1 MKTQT
6 VRKPDG
12 SPSKDDNA
20 ETSQALFCALA
31 DYAGITNIDKWFSST
46 NVKDKK
52 NTFNSFAGFKAK
64 WNAEYGPKNASIKEI
79 FNTKVKSGKATYKQ
93 IDEFLTEKNDW
104 YISSVLIAG
113 ALIKDTNNLGKMH
126 NKIMG
131 IGWKSIFY
139 DHKNITMANIEV
151 LFTKANEK
159 QKKNTDSKTKSSFIP
174 FGDINKWCPADIYF
188 SSEKAE
194 KKITNATTGEAFN
207 NMNFMALNTML
218 GDLIDSGDLLPLS
231 LKKQTSSVTIKK
243 VNFDKTQDWK
253 EIEKLGGGKVEWKE
267 YPTAT
272 TKLPTNPPARDLKLF
287 LTNTNSESDKI
298 LFRHDAS
305 TAGFKG
311 EIILKGMEAR
321 GGSLG
326 FEQILAIIGLINP
339 SVTTD
344 LKSTFNTGNTT
355 FKTKKKP
362 IREEYESSVKYSG
375 LNIKSNNPS
384 DKKAIKAIR
393 NALQYDEKIGQL
405 SGVYVTNKVMKIIY
419 DFLQDED
426 AKSSFVRMV
435 YAYAASQ
442 SFDSAKFVIAK

>member
-20 ETSQALFCALA
+20 ETSQALFCAMA
-31 DYAGITNIDKWFSST
+31 DYAGVTNIDKWFSTT

-52 NTFNSFAGFKAK
+52 SPFSSFAGFKAK
-64 WNAEYGPKNASIKEI
+64 WNAQYGPKNASVKEI
-79 FNTKVKSGKATYKQ
+79 FETKVKSGKATYKQ

-104 YISSVLIAG
+104 YISSVLIAS
-113 ALIKDTNNLGKMH
+113 ALIKDTDNLGKMH
-126 NKIMG
+126 GKIKG

-139 DHKNITMANIEV
+139 DHKNITMDNIEA
-151 LFTKANEK
+151 LFLKANEK
-159 QKKNTDSKTKSSFIP
+159 QKKNTDSKTKGSFIP

-194 KKITNATTGEAFN
+194 KKITAATTGEEFN

-253 EIEKLGGGKVEWKE
+253 EIEKLGGGKVLWKE
-267 YPTAT
+267 YPTST
-272 TKLPTNPPARDLKLF
+272 TKLPVNPPARDLKIF
-287 LTNTNSESDKI
+287 LKNTNSEDDMI

-311 EIILKGMEAR
+311 EIKLKGMEAR

-326 FEQILAIIGLINP
+326 FEQIVAIIGLINP
-339 SVTTD
+339 TLPTG
-344 LKSTFNTGNTT
+344 LKSAFNTGNTT
-355 FKTKKKP
+355 FKNKKKP
-362 IREEYESSVKYSG
+362 IREEYEASLKYSG
-375 LNIKSNNPS
+375 LNIKSNNPTE
-384 DKKAIKAIR
+384 KKAIKVIR
-393 NALQYDEKIGQL
+393 NALEYDEKLGQL
-405 SGVYVTNKVMKIIY
+405 SGVYVTNKVLKIIY
-419 DFLQDED
+419 EFLQDEE
-426 AKSSFVRMV
+426 AKSSFVRMI

-442 SFDSAKFVIAK
+442 SFESARFVVAK